1 MNDNTAAELSES
13 ERPTLAPMLRP
24 VSMPPADTT
33 DVDSRWPEEAPRH
46 SLIAE
51 RRAPSSDES
60 GARRIE
66 LEPTPRRPDVD
77 VYEDARTLLVL
88 IDVPGVAPESLSIEL
103 SNTAL
108 YVSARV
114 AEDPRRQSP
123 LAAGL
128 LALSLDVPRGT
139 DAEAVDASLRDGV
152 LRIRI
157 AKAAD
162 AVRRVEIA
170 HAGS

>member
-13 ERPTLAPMLRP
+13 DRPTLAPMLRS

-51 RRAPSSDES
+51 RRTPSSD
-60 GARRIE
+60 
-66 LEPTPRRPDVD
+66 
-77 VYEDARTLLVL
+77 
-88 IDVPGVAPESLSIEL
+88 
-103 SNTAL
+103 
-108 YVSARV
+108 
-114 AEDPRRQSP
+114 DPRRQSP
-123 LAAGL
+123 LAAGP

-162 AVRRVEIA
+162 AVRRVDIA
-170 HAGS
+170 HGGA